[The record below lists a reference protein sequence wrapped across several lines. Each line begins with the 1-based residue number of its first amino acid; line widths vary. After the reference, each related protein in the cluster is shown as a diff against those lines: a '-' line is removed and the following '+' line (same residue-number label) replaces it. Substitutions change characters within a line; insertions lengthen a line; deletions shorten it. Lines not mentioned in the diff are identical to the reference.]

1 MPKTISLSVELRDAF
16 KRAIVQHTGLVI
28 REQDQDA
35 FIKKLSIRMEALK
48 LPCPQDYYLLLES
61 NTKDSDREWQNLVS
75 LITNNESYF
84 FRDKEQLKLL
94 QDRLLPELIK
104 RKQADK
110 IIRICSAGCST
121 GEEPYSLAILLK
133 EILPNSQQWNLN
145 ILGIDI
151 NNVALNAARKGVYS
165 PWSFRGVNES
175 IKQRYFRQVN
185 RDYHLDLEIKN
196 MVGFQAI
203 NLVKD
208 PFPFQEIDLFICRN
222 VFIYFNSSAIAK
234 VLDKMYHA
242 LHPFGY
248 LLTGHAELS
257 EQDLSRFHKKVFSQS
272 LVYQRR
278 AENSTEQESDQLSA
292 ISHQQSAISAQSSA
306 ISDRLIPQLKQAT
319 MIERSVT
326 SDRSWQNTNP
336 VSHLSKSQNA
346 PLQTTGEERVELA
359 ENLAKQERY
368 DAAIEQVKKVLQTDP
383 NHFKASYLLAQIYA
397 NKGQYEEAIF
407 YCDRALQIDSF
418 AIDPHYLLAHIAE
431 EKGNTGE
438 AKRLLK
444 QIIYLEPASVFA
456 YLDLS
461 HIYEKE
467 GDNTRAVKMHEAAL
481 NILKQLSPDTQIQ
494 ERENITV
501 AELILKLE
509 TRNLQ

>member
-16 KRAIVQHTGLVI
+16 KRAIAQHTGLVI

-48 LPCPQDYYLLLES
+48 LSCPQDYYLLLES
-61 NTKDSDREWQNLVS
+61 NIKDSDREWQNLVS

-94 QDRLLPELIK
+94 QDRLLPELIQ

-121 GEEPYSLAILLK
+121 GEEPYSLAIILK
-133 EILPNSQQWNLN
+133 ELLPNPQQWSLN
-145 ILGIDI
+145 IFGAQPS
-151 NNVALNAARKGVYS
+151 AL
-165 PWSFRGVNES
+165 
-175 IKQRYFRQVN
+175 
-185 RDYHLDLEIKN
+185 
-196 MVGFQAI
+196 
-203 NLVKD
+203 
-208 PFPFQEIDLFICRN
+208 
-222 VFIYFNSSAIAK
+222 
-234 VLDKMYHA
+234 
-242 LHPFGY
+242 
-248 LLTGHAELS
+248 
-257 EQDLSRFHKKVFSQS
+257 
-272 LVYQRR
+272 
-278 AENSTEQESDQLSA
+278 
-292 ISHQQSAISAQSSA
+292 
-306 ISDRLIPQLKQAT
+306 SDRLISQLKQTT
-319 MIERSVT
+319 MIERAVT
-326 SDRSWQNTNP
+326 SDRSWHKTNP
-336 VSHLSKSQNA
+336 VSRLSGSQNA
-346 PLQTTGEERVELA
+346 PLQTTGEEEFEAA

-418 AIDPHYLLAHIAE
+418 AIAPHYLLAHIAE

-467 GDNTRAVKMHEAAL
+467 GDKTRAVKMHGAAL

-509 TRNLQ
+509 TRNSE

>member
-1 MPKTISLSVELRDAF
+1 
-16 KRAIVQHTGLVI
+16 
-28 REQDQDA
+28 
-35 FIKKLSIRMEALK
+35 
-48 LPCPQDYYLLLES
+48 
-61 NTKDSDREWQNLVS
+61 
-75 LITNNESYF
+75 
-84 FRDKEQLKLL
+84 
-94 QDRLLPELIK
+94 
-104 RKQADK
+104 
-110 IIRICSAGCST
+110 
-121 GEEPYSLAILLK
+121 
-133 EILPNSQQWNLN
+133 
-145 ILGIDI
+145 
-151 NNVALNAARKGVYS
+151 
-165 PWSFRGVNES
+165 
-175 IKQRYFRQVN
+175 
-185 RDYHLDLEIKN
+185 
-196 MVGFQAI
+196 
-203 NLVKD
+203 
-208 PFPFQEIDLFICRN
+208 
-222 VFIYFNSSAIAK
+222 
-234 VLDKMYHA
+234 MYHA

-257 EQDLSRFHKKVFSQS
+257 KQDLSLFCKKLFSQS

-278 AENSTEQESDQLSA
+278 AENSNEQESYQLSA
-292 ISHQQSAISAQSSA
+292 INHQPSA
-306 ISDRLIPQLKQAT
+306 ISDRLIPQLKQTT
-319 MIERSVT
+319 MIERVVT
-326 SDRSWQNTNP
+326 SDRSWHKTNP
-336 VSHLSKSQNA
+336 VSRLSESQNA
-346 PLQTTGEERVELA
+346 PLQRTGEEGFETA

-383 NHFKASYLLAQIYA
+383 NHFKAFYLLAQIYA

-418 AIDPHYLLAHIAE
+418 AIAPHYLLAHIAE

-467 GDNTRAVKMHEAAL
+467 GDKTRAVKMHGAAL

-509 TRNLQ
+509 TRNLE